1 MVRESPSL
9 RDVEVL
15 EKDLRKPSAGELR
28 KENDVLEGREE
39 GD

>member
-1 MVRESPSL
+1 M